1 MKQRR
6 AFVRSIIHE
15 NLSEEKHR
23 GCHRD
28 KRNKQQHHHRY
39 CKRRGVLH
47 VGFFLPFIGP
57 TSMIQM
63 KIKVTEAITTE
74 TKNKLSLNS

>member
-1 MKQRR
+1 MKIYQRKSTVVVT
-6 AFVRSIIHE
+6 AINAINSSTITAIANV
-15 NLSEEKHR
+15 
-23 GCHRD
+23 
-28 KRNKQQHHHRY
+28 
-39 CKRRGVLH
+39 VLH